1 MAQPIDRDSRGTPA
15 YEAKVAALP
24 AEHRELLE
32 LVEESVLAD
41 RVRTHARRTMQ
52 DGTTFDMTAYDE
64 FDVLVSFRED
74 AAGGLLFI
82 DFKFYDR
89 RPR

>member
-1 MAQPIDRDSRGTPA
+1 MAQAIDRIPRGTPA

-24 AEHRELLE
+24 AEQRATLE

-41 RVRTHARRTMQ
+41 RGRTHARRTMP

-64 FDVLVSFRED
+64 FDVLVSFRTERE
-74 AAGGLLFI
+74 GGLLFI
-82 DFKFYDR
+82 DFRFYD
-89 RPR
+89 P